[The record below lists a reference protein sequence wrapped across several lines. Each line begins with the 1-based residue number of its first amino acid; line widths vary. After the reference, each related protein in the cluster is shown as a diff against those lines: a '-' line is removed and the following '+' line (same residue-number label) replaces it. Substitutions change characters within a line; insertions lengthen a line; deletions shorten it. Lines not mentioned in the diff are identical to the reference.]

1 MLGLYDGKFN
11 MPYLLDQFICFKGVV
26 AFGKIRT
33 DAFPDIFCFSNVQQ
47 ILLGT
52 IVFID
57 ARCIGQCFLDCSKIK
72 LFHTQL
78 PMAQLYLSVRLF
90 SSFPSL

>member
-1 MLGLYDGKFN
+1 
-11 MPYLLDQFICFKGVV
+11 
-26 AFGKIRT
+26 
-33 DAFPDIFCFSNVQQ
+33 
-47 ILLGT
+47 LGT